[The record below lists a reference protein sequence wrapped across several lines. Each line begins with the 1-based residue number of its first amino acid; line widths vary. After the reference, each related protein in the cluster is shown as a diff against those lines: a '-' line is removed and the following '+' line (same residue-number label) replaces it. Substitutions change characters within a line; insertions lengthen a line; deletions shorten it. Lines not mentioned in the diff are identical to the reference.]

1 MKKFELRPDGRQ
13 KSFYGKAIV
22 TEYSKDLAILTSYN
36 TEVAAIKNGEFI
48 RLWDGWSATTQKHVN
63 AFLNLYGVAGGGKEH
78 YINTP
83 VTRHNLIVD
92 IIKAIGSNRTA

>member
-48 RLWDGWSATTQKHVN
+48 RLWDGWSATTQKHIN

-83 VTRHNLIVD
+83 VTRRNLIVD
-92 IIKAIGSNRTA
+92 IIKAIRSDRTA